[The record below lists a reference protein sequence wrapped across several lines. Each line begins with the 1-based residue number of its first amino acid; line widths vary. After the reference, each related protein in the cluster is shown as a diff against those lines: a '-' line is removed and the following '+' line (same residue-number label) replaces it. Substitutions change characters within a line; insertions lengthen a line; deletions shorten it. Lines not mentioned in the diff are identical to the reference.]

1 VEKDA
6 SAWNERAVYAH
17 ANAEVV
23 YDFYKNILGRDSY
36 DDRGAPVNIN
46 VDFIGD
52 RPDRELW
59 WTRNA
64 FWSASLQAIVFGNMY
79 DPVLDVMGHEFT
91 HAVIDYVIPKG
102 GLYYAH
108 ESGGL
113 EESYADIMGMFA
125 ENKNDGGRWTHR
137 EDSWLG
143 VGRSFSNPSKYRQIK
158 HYSEYNN
165 NLDVHYSSGIFN
177 FAAYKMMTDNRTA
190 SISVNT
196 WANVFYKSLFRLS
209 RDARFI
215 DGRGAVLSAAKSLG
229 FNGTEQQAIKDAFDA
244 VGITESKSVRIV
256 LRWGE
261 APQDLD
267 SHLVGPM
274 GGSNKERFHV
284 YFLQRDCYKGE
295 ETLSRVDLD
304 HDDSTS
310 YGPEIMT
317 IRVFVAHDDYC
328 FYVQD
333 YTNRELADSTALAKS
348 GATVSVYRGA
358 SNTPIGS
365 YVIDPSSVGTIWNV
379 FKLTMDEAEN
389 ITLTPIDTYG
399 SSATLN

>member
-1 VEKDA
+1 
-6 SAWNERAVYAH
+6 VYAH

-36 DDRGAPVNIN
+36 DDRGAPVDVNIDLL
-46 VDFIGD
+46 VD
-52 RPDRELW
+52 RTNRELW

-64 FWSASLQAIVFGNMY
+64 FWDASLQTIVFGSRY

-91 HAVIDYVIPKG
+91 HAVIDYAVPQG

-125 ENKNDGGRWTHR
+125 ENKNDGGRWTCG
-137 EDSWLG
+137 EDSSR
-143 VGRSFSNPSKYRQIK
+143 VIRSFSNPAQYFQIEHYSKY
-158 HYSEYNN
+158 ND
-165 NLDVHYSSGIFN
+165 NLDVHSSSGIFN
-177 FAAYKMMTDNRTA
+177 FAAYKMMTDKRTA
-190 SISVNT
+190 SISANT

-209 RDARFI
+209 CDARFI
-215 DGRGAVLSAAKSLG
+215 DGRGAVLSAAKNLG

-261 APQDLD
+261 APLDLD

-284 YFLQRDCYKGE
+284 YFLQRDCYKGD
-295 ETLSRVDLD
+295 ETVSRVDLD

-317 IRVFVAHDDYC
+317 IRVFVAHEDYC

-333 YTNRELADSTALAKS
+333 YTNRELAGSTALAKS
-348 GATVSVYRGA
+348 GATVNVYRGA

-365 YVIDPSSVGTIWNV
+365 YSIDPSSVGTIWNV
-379 FKLTMDEAEN
+379 FRLTMDESEN